1 MATVAPT
8 SCASGG
14 GIEGC
19 SRASRFAV
27 HVIKGRWFSVCASFL
42 VMIGPG
48 TTYLFGIYSQ
58 EIKSALGYDQTTL
71 NLLGFFKD
79 MGTNIGVPAG
89 LVAEVTPTWFVLL
102 LGSALNLWG
111 YLMIWLAVTARIAR
125 PKVWHMCVYNF
136 VGSNSQNFAN
146 TGALVTCVKNFP
158 ESRGIMIGL
167 LKGFVGLGGA
177 IMTQFYFAIYGDDSK
192 ALILM
197 VGWFPAALCVIFVY
211 TIRTMKVVRQ
221 PNEVKMFY
229 QFLYVSIVLALFLMV
244 MTIVQKQIV
253 FPRAAYAGS
262 VTVVCV
268 LLFLPFVIAIREEL
282 TLWNLER
289 QHDNSPTEV
298 TVEKPQEEESKPVAL
313 PPVSSTQEEEK
324 PNSSSFFANVF
335 KKPPRG
341 EDYTILQALLSID
354 MLTLFLATMCGLGS
368 SLTAIDNLGQIGGA
382 LGYPTRTISSFVS
395 LVSIWN
401 YFGRVFS
408 GFVSEILIAKWKVP
422 RPLMLTLTLV
432 LLCVGHLMIAFP
444 APGSIYVASVF
455 IGFAYGAQLTLIFAI
470 ISELFG
476 LKYYATLFNC
486 GQLATPIGTYVLNV
500 KVTGMFYDQEALKE
514 LAKKGMTRSS
524 VKELICIG
532 VQCYKKSFII
542 LAAGTLFGAAV
553 SMILVIRTQ
562 EFYRGDIYKKF
573 REQADASQTE
583 MALSPS
589 NKSAARLGSL
599 Q

>member
-1 MATVAPT
+1 MV
-8 SCASGG
+8 
-14 GIEGC
+14 
-19 SRASRFAV
+19 RAF
-27 HVIKGRWFSVCASFL
+27 
-42 VMIGPG
+42 
-48 TTYLFGIYSQ
+48 
-58 EIKSALGYDQTTL
+58 
-71 NLLGFFKD
+71 
-79 MGTNIGVPAG
+79 
-89 LVAEVTPTWFVLL
+89 
-102 LGSALNLWG
+102 
-111 YLMIWLAVTARIAR
+111 ARICLEFMGLPDDLAGR
-125 PKVWHMCVYNF
+125 HRQNCQAKSVAH
-136 VGSNSQNFAN
+136 NFAN

-282 TLWNLER
+282 TFWNLER